1 MHTGRVLVPPTLKP
15 PPFSSR
21 RLVSFLRRYDHDPT
35 YVQPKATHQNHH
47 LHPVVE
53 KKDPRYLQFPSV
65 FWSHRPSRTCVR
77 SSTEH
82 LCLSRRFQTTHESQ
96 LRDTIGLSFSLSMA
110 LYAGISARHV
120 LHATF
125 TDGKSWLRSV
135 SVPQRAGCPPVLF
148 RVCRRAL
155 LFHLCSARFNLVNRS
170 TLATL
175 AHVYVRVLFFAPRRN
190 TQFRTPPKSPPNVR
204 SSHALGTTFAAQLFS
219 SRRMA
224 FWCT

>member
-1 MHTGRVLVPPTLKP
+1 MCTPAGYWYLPPSNPLPSILKV
-15 PPFSSR
+15 PFSSSCLFSSSIR
-21 RLVSFLRRYDHDPT
+21 PPRPPT

-110 LYAGISARHV
+110 LYAGISARYV

-125 TDGKSWLRSV
+125 TDGKSWMRSV

-155 LFHLCSARFNLVNRS
+155 LFHICSARFNLVN
-170 TLATL
+170 
-175 AHVYVRVLFFAPRRN
+175 
-190 TQFRTPPKSPPNVR
+190 
-204 SSHALGTTFAAQLFS
+204 
-219 SRRMA
+219 
-224 FWCT
+224 